1 MDASLNS
8 KRGRKM
14 TYRSL
19 ESIIRTGAQAG
30 SYKSFRSALA
40 SIYEQ
45 KIKKLET
52 HYKDQIVV
60 GQYRT
65 FNFEMEP
72 KAQLLFVNL
81 PDDVNVD
88 KAEKCAQF
96 LDQLFAMEK
105 SVVASKKATGEDIA
119 QAEKH
124 AEKAIKMGKEAGIGD
139 KLDFVQKHIADIK
152 AYHKVEDLNPNTDVS
167 PEDIKTKF
175 TRPSLA
181 QTPEPKD
188 MDIDNQ
194 KFRISRNLKMQ
205 RKLKIIDND

>member
-1 MDASLNS
+1 MS
-8 KRGRKM
+8 
-14 TYRSL
+14 YRSL
-19 ESIIRTGAQAG
+19 ESIIRVRPVAE
-30 SYKSFRSALA
+30 SNYKSFRSALGM
-40 SIYEQ
+40 IFE
-45 KIKKLET
+45 KKKPLET
-52 HYKDQIVV
+52 HFKDQIVV

-65 FNFEMEP
+65 FHFEMCP
-72 KAQLLFVNL
+72 KAQKLFASL
-81 PDDVNVD
+81 PDDVDVN
-88 KAEKCAQF
+88 KAEKTAQF

-119 QAEKH
+119 QAEKD
-124 AEKAIKMGKEAGIGD
+124 AEKALKMGKEAGIGD
-139 KLDFVQKHIADIK
+139 KLAFVQDHIDTIK
-152 AYHKVEDLNPNTDVS
+152 SYHKVEDRNPKTDVS

-188 MDIDNQ
+188 MDIDNT